1 MRFFFGFSSIVLVG
15 LILPYTLFA
24 APCEFPAFQLFPKI
38 KFYENK
44 GAIYLFPEVSNDSL
58 FFNVLEAYETTQ
70 KKDLQ
75 VIDKKE
81 IAKDK
86 ELSSNYFKIG
96 DSFKIGDI
104 KYTVLEFGIKKEYGH
119 ETEVFLINGIAKHKV
134 KEFLGY
140 TPYEYSKETLKDP
153 SMAGS
158 EINIAIIL
166 GNKLFAGFGG
176 GFAEGVGIP
185 GGVAVFDFFRNQW
198 NVEWRKEL
206 IDLYITDIIPISAS
220 TVWFSTKDEQEFFTF
235 PSTIFEYDLEKNIV
249 RPLHLSALDTWELK
263 RWGNLVFIVSPNGLT
278 IYDLITKQSQN
289 YVWELD
295 INKKDVIM
303 ARLIKCDK
311 KRCLSKERNKRI
323 LLLYIGSLFEVKN
336 YRDFLKLT
344 KQFLNYEVPEKKL
357 EKLFWLPA
365 PYVDCGYQ
373 IDMPQDFINYINV
386 EQLLLHSE
394 TRKSP
399 LVWETIIRL
408 IQLNK
413 QERLYMPII
422 LEASKDPEEWVRQL
436 ASKAV
441 SVLKQNEE

>member
-1 MRFFFGFSSIVLVG
+1 MRFFFGFSSIILVS

-185 GGVAVFDFFRNQW
+185 GGVAVFDFSRNQW

-249 RPLHLSALDTWELK
+249 KPLHLSALDTWELK

-289 YVWELD
+289 YVWDLH
-295 INKKDVIM
+295 INEKGTIA
-303 ARLIKCDK
+303 ARLTKCVK
-311 KRCLSKERNKRI
+311 NQCLSKERNKKFF
-323 LLLYIGSLFEVKN
+323 LLYIGSLFGVKN
-336 YRDFLKLT
+336 YSDFFKSIN
-344 KQFLNYEVPEKKL
+344 KFLNDVTSGKYL
-357 EKLFWLPA
+357 WLPE
-365 PYVDCGYQ
+365 PYVDCGLWL
-373 IDMPQDFINYINV
+373 DMPQDFIKYIDV
-386 EQLLLHSE
+386 DQLLLHSK

-399 LVWETIIRL
+399 LVWRTLSRL
-408 IQLNK
+408 IQLTK
-413 QERLYMPII
+413 QEKLYKQTI
-422 LEASKDPEEWVRQL
+422 LEASKDPDEWVRRL
-436 ASKAV
+436 AFEAMNYLG
-441 SVLKQNEE
+441 LKRE